1 MKERVQGV
9 GAETCKPMTTLETR
23 VSPSLRRQQ
32 DTCKGLTVEYE
43 KAVSTP
49 NYIMKCGKVEG
60 KQVKILAS
68 HVSDLFL
75 HL

>member
-1 MKERVQGV
+1 MARDRGGTLLEAGKENKGSQPKQVKERVQGV

-23 VSPSLRRQQ
+23 VSLSLKRQQ

-49 NYIMKCGKVEG
+49 NYIMK
-60 KQVKILAS
+60 
-68 HVSDLFL
+68 
-75 HL
+75 